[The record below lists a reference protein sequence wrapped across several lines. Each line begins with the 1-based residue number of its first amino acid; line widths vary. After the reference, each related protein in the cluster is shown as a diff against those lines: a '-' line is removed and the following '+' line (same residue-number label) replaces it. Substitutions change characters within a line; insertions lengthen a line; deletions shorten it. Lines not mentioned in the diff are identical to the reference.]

1 MSEFK
6 ISEKKAK
13 EFGAYM
19 RRIRENLGY
28 SSNTVEYK
36 TGILRSELSRIE
48 TGQRKVINPFYLKE
62 LAKLYNIN
70 VLELQKKIGF
80 ISEETV
86 ILKEKEDFLRL
97 PMYGFVSAGKGFIN
111 FDEEV
116 SEIVLPKLNDK
127 IGKNSFCTVVKGESM
142 EPYYSDGD
150 IIVVNP
156 DYCGEIET
164 LNKRECVVDYE
175 GERFLKK
182 LIFEKG
188 DLILRSYN
196 EAYIDIV
203 VPNENL
209 KEVKCCGVVTV
220 ALNVKI

>member
-1 MSEFK
+1 M
-6 ISEKKAK
+6 
-13 EFGAYM
+13 
-19 RRIRENLGY
+19 
-28 SSNTVEYK
+28 
-36 TGILRSELSRIE
+36 
-48 TGQRKVINPFYLKE
+48 
-62 LAKLYNIN
+62 
-70 VLELQKKIGF
+70 ELQKKIGF

-97 PMYGFVSAGKGFIN
+97 PMYGFASAGKGFIN